1 MEQFAFVPVRRA
13 EDSSEE
19 YFDVTQMSG
28 SALIVDKYVSDT
40 AKEIPSWSAANPVLR
55 IARVRIVELP

>member
-13 EDSSEE
+13 VDSSEE

-28 SALIVDKYVSDT
+28 SALIVDKYVSDS
-40 AKEIPSWSAANPVLR
+40 AKELPAWNAANPVLR
-55 IARVRIVELP
+55 IARVRIVEQV